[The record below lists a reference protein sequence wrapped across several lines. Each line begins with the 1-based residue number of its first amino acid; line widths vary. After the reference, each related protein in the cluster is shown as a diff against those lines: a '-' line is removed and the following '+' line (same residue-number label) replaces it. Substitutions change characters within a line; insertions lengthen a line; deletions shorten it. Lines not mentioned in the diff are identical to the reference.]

1 MSLACE
7 TLSANGGGE
16 ALTTNDLNLWKFL
29 EILLKRSIAPSIL
42 KCLRDSQK
50 QSGKGLKFGEICEI
64 LNIAE
69 VERGNLSETLKAL
82 HGADLVERGEA
93 DDVFRITV
101 QGLRAVQEFERLS
114 KDTELTNL
122 PLSTKEVMRR
132 HGHSFLLPGQKDF
145 LTQHIPLSR
154 NMIVMASPSAGKTFL
169 AECCMFDC
177 LQKKDR
183 VLYITPYKALNRQ
196 KYELFAKIFGEY
208 DIVRTDGDAFP
219 RIQSLLKAR
228 LVVATYEKA
237 LMSVLRDEQW
247 LRDISL
253 VVADEI
259 TLLNDKERGPS
270 LDLLLSVLKTR
281 CRILTL
287 SSHVGNASVIK
298 EWLHADL
305 CEVPPKEM
313 TDEYIVQKSGS
324 RISIESF
331 TGSEK
336 DCYTRTPAIQAILKH
351 SKLKDDDT
359 MIVLVGDRS
368 KAEKCASEISRSFSP
383 RKHLVNAL
391 ADADEETSLL
401 KRLDKT
407 LRRGVAFHHA
417 GLAFDVRESV
427 EKLLDDR
434 QIRVIVSTPTLSH
447 GVDFPLDHVVMD
459 LNSFQEERLR
469 KIDYVQYKGR
479 ASRYGKSRGGNVY
492 VLSEKATKDDSVRRF
507 LCKPV
512 EDVFPP
518 RPETDYLEWIV
529 FLSCLRGEK
538 RSTKTVLAYSK
549 RLLNSLLAFRNPRFT
564 INGTQIDRLLRDA
577 LKSLRSMG
585 LISLQKGN
593 RIAIKRSGTYV
604 SKIDWVPH
612 DSCLILKMLQT
623 LSSIDQPDDK
633 IERILLV
640 FVCYV
645 GLLKRFDRS
654 RTRDIVATFLHNLR
668 ESGIQPPD
676 KFVLGRAL
684 SSLLAQWIDEV
695 PIERILNNC
704 TTGRL
709 VHDEDI
715 RKLGTYASVEMRKT
729 ALLAQDLGYKKI
741 ADIASRLATRLK
753 HGLRDDLLSE
763 EPATDLS
770 RIEDLGRRRLRFLH
784 EHRFRNLLD
793 IYRLVFNEGNPA
805 FVEKS
810 KLPEDLARKVIDQL
824 HALMHSDTRLAEL
837 CKKL

>member
-1 MSLACE
+1 MSPACE
-7 TLSANGGGE
+7 TLSSNGGGDS
-16 ALTTNDLNLWKFL
+16 LTANNLNLWRFL
-29 EILLKRSIAPSIL
+29 EILFKRSIAPGIL
-42 KCLRDSQK
+42 KCLRDSQR
-50 QSGKGLKFGEICEI
+50 QSAKGLKFGEICEI

-69 VERGNLSETLKAL
+69 VERGNLSDTLKAL
-82 HGADLVERGEA
+82 READLVEREDA
-93 DDVFRITV
+93 DVFRITV
-101 QGLRAVQEFERLS
+101 QGLRAVEEFERLS
-114 KDTELTNL
+114 KDMELANL
-122 PLSTKEVMRR
+122 PMSAREIMRR
-132 HGHSFLLPGQKDF
+132 HAHSFLLPGQKDF

-154 NMIVMASPSAGKTFL
+154 NMIVMASPSAGKTLL
-169 AECCMFDC
+169 AECCMLDC
-177 LQKKDR
+177 LQKGGR

-228 LVVATYEKA
+228 VVVATYEKA

-247 LRDISL
+247 LRGISL
-253 VVADEI
+253 AVADEI
-259 TLLNDKERGPS
+259 TLLSDKERGPS

-281 CRILTL
+281 CKILTL

-305 CEVPPKEM
+305 YEVPPKEM
-313 TDEYIVQKSGS
+313 TDEYIVQKNGS
-324 RISIESF
+324 SISIESF

-336 DCYTRTPAIQAILKH
+336 AYCTRTSAIKAILKH

-359 MIVLVGDRS
+359 MIVLVGERS
-368 KAEKCASEISRSFSP
+368 KAEKRASEISRLFSP
-383 RKHLVNAL
+383 RKDLVNAL
-391 ADADEETSLL
+391 ADADEKTTLL
-401 KRLDKT
+401 RRLDKT

-427 EKLLDDR
+427 ERLLDDR
-434 QIRVIVSTPTLSH
+434 LVRVIVSTPTLSH
-447 GVDFPLDHVVMD
+447 GVDFPLDHIVMD
-459 LNSFQEERLR
+459 LNSFREERLS
-469 KIDYVQYKGR
+469 KIDYVQCKGR

-492 VLSEKATKDDSVRRF
+492 VLSEKATTDDSVRRF

-518 RPETDYLEWIV
+518 RPEADYLEWVV
-529 FLSCLRGEK
+529 FLSCLGREK
-538 RSTKTVLAYSK
+538 RSTKTVLTYSK
-549 RLLNSLLAFRNPRFT
+549 RLLNGLLAFRNPRFKT
-564 INGTQIDRLLRDA
+564 HSAQIDRLLRDA
-577 LKSLRSMG
+577 LKSLKSMG
-585 LISLQKGN
+585 LISLQKN
-593 RIAIKRSGTYV
+593 RIAITRSGNYV

-612 DSCLILKMLQT
+612 DSCLILKMLET
-623 LSSIDQPDDK
+623 LSSIDQSDDK
-633 IERILLV
+633 IERVLLV

-645 GLLKRFDRS
+645 GLLRRFDRS
-654 RTRDIVATFLHNLR
+654 RTGNIGLTFLHNLS

-676 KFVLGRAL
+676 KFVLGHAM
-684 SSLLAQWIDEV
+684 SSVLAQWIDEV
-695 PIERILNNC
+695 PIQRILKNC

-729 ALLAQDLGYKKI
+729 ALLAQALGYKRV
-741 ADIASRLATRLK
+741 ADIANRLAIRLK
-753 HGLRDDLLSE
+753 RGVRDDLLSE

-770 RIEDLGRRRLRFLH
+770 RLEDLGRRRLRFLH
-784 EHRFRNLLD
+784 EHRLRNILD
-793 IYRLVFNEGNPA
+793 IYRVVFDEGDPA

-810 KLPEDLARKVIDQL
+810 KLPQNLARGVIDQL
-824 HALMHSDTRLAEL
+824 HALVQSDARLAEL